1 MSLLDNINRLHGWTN
16 ECRIRLY
23 NVEDD
28 LDWRSVSQYSLE
40 QHEGIGWIAYYNRQ
54 VIANLIEAMQYF
66 VYGYTSS
73 FDYVFWYSVHKGLYD
88 KEVSL
93 DWRAIC
99 EALVADDFE
108 GKYWFIAII
117 DRMRQLIWDKPF
129 SIQWAA
135 DPKAEQT

>member
-1 MSLLDNINRLHGWTN
+1 MSLLDNIYRLNTWTN
-16 ECRIRLY
+16 ECRLRLH

-28 LDWRSVSQYSLE
+28 LDWRAISQYDLS
-40 QHEGIGWIAYYNRQ
+40 QHGGIGFVAYWNRQ
-54 VIANLIEAMQYF
+54 VLANLIESMQYF
-66 VYGYTSS
+66 VYGYTDP
-73 FDYVFWYSVHKGLYD
+73 FDYTFWYSVHRGLYD
-88 KEVSL
+88 KEPEFN
-93 DWRAIC
+93 WRTIC

-135 DPKAEQT
+135 DPKAEQS